1 MCLKSNHYQNLNKK
15 TNKRKMNKN
24 EKKTEKNVEEQRRYF
39 QGNDGIMVL
48 PASEIE
54 KVYDLSGFEGFGD
67 DAIGDGDTI
76 VSFRD
81 EKVKVSSI
89 SSEIE
94 VYEFFDGHWK
104 KLYLTNVFEE
114 MPLHEVEEREYS
126 SCNLEGHYNLSYDHI
141 SVMKFRE
148 DEKYGVIL
156 SYRSSDPDELFFV
169 TKKEYE
175 DINAKDTPGGVF
187 DVLIKAGYEI

>member
-1 MCLKSNHYQNLNKK
+1 
-15 TNKRKMNKN
+15 MNKN
-24 EKKTEKNVEEQRRYF
+24 EKKTEKVEEQGRRYF
-39 QGNDGIMVL
+39 KGNGGIMVL

-156 SYRSSDPDELFFV
+156 SYRVNTPDELFFI

-175 DINAKDTPGGVF
+175 DITAQQYLGDVF
-187 DVLIKAGYEI
+187 DIISSAGYEI